1 MLHPAR
7 ALAGEDAGE
16 GQHAANGESL
26 LPRRGQPGRIE
37 GLQAGDKRRG
47 GIDDGQHARQ
57 PGADTHKEGPSM
69 TEGVRR
75 PGVDAARGGKERRQL
90 RQHERTGDEE
100 PTRCATSVTGSTSA

>member
-1 MLHPAR
+1 
-7 ALAGEDAGE
+7 
-16 GQHAANGESL
+16 
-26 LPRRGQPGRIE
+26 
-37 GLQAGDKRRG
+37 
-47 GIDDGQHARQ
+47 
-57 PGADTHKEGPSM
+57 M